1 METEDWPLSAEE
13 DGGQECDS
21 LMCIVSFS
29 SDRMFWNY
37 TDVVAAPIV
46 GTSKQHTIDGEN

>member
-1 METEDWPLSAEE
+1 METEDWRLSAEE

-37 TDVVAAPIV
+37 TGVVAAPIV
-46 GTSKQHTIDGEN
+46 GTSEQHTIDGEN